1 MENNNNNDFTKKIP
15 QKHSNYIYDDGAV
28 LFCKQTAD
36 ILSGDGAKSSTI
48 FTTHLEF
55 NYWSQKN
62 IDDAF

>member
-48 FTTHLEF
+48 LQLIL
-55 NYWSQKN
+55 NSIGLKKY
-62 IDDAF
+62 